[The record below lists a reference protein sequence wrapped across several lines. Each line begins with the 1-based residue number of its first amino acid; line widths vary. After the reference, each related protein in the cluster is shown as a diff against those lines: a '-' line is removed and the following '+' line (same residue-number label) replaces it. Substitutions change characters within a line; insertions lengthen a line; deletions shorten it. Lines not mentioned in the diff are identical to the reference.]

1 MTNLYYEPKQGR
13 KGSKVKQQESHRA
26 AWLESLT
33 NSYYEVS
40 DAPIWVQMLLPTPYS
55 YQGIANVILEKLCI
69 CKDLDVLE
77 RKQLEIESKSGMIK
91 LFISPLPHEDRFMN
105 YSGWSII
112 GEGFGIVTSV
122 TDEHI
127 LNVIDKKISKIES
140 YRCNCDEVW
149 LLIVADGSWQSGMLR
164 YNGLEL
170 SLDNKGFNEIWLLEY
185 LDSVHQLKG

>member
-1 MTNLYYEPKQGR
+1 
-13 KGSKVKQQESHRA
+13 
-26 AWLESLT
+26 
-33 NSYYEVS
+33 
-40 DAPIWVQMLLPTPYS
+40 MLLPTPYS